1 MKKAF
6 VFAALFAVAL
16 QASAFAAEKQGTVKS
31 VTAAENKLELTTEAG
46 DEAVMYSAETTWDEG
61 VTDPS
66 TLVGKTV
73 KVMSNDETQAVESVL
88 EVK

>member
-1 MKKAF
+1 MKK
-6 VFAALFAVAL
+6 VLVLAALVAVAL
-16 QASAFAAEKQGTVKS
+16 QASAFAAEVQGTVKS
-31 VTAAENKLELTTEAG
+31 VVAAESKLELTTETG
-46 DEAVMYSAETTWDEG
+46 DQAVVFTAATKWDDG

-73 KVMSNDETQAVESVL
+73 KVVSNDETKAVESVN